1 MNLYNTRNKIIKLFE
16 NNTMY
21 AFDTKSNG
29 VEESGQKF
37 DKIIGERVKLRRQK
51 ADDKTD
57 EADDDDKKRDTKNM
71 PKLEGE

>member
-29 VEESGQKF
+29 VEESGRKF